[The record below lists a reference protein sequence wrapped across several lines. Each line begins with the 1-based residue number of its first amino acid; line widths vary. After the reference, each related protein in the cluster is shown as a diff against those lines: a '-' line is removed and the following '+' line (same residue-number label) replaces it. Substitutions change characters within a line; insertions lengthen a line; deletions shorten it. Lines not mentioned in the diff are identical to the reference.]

1 MTLPPLA
8 FALLVLELLLVAIA
22 ARRAARALS
31 VRMPLA
37 FALGTVV
44 ATLVLLAPRFLG
56 SEVLAPTQ
64 PLEQLPGAPSHGP
77 GPHDTLNDAVLQ
89 FLPWE
94 AEVRRQLRAGHLP
107 FWSDRLDAGSS
118 PWTNPQAQVLSLVAW
133 LARPLPLAHFLL
145 AGLAFKMVIAATGTF
160 TLARRVGLR
169 SPAAALAAAGF
180 AAGGGMMAWALF
192 PHTSALAL
200 VPWTAAAAIAVTRRP
215 SRKRIAGAALATA
228 LLLCAG
234 HPEIAAVGGLLAA
247 ALALAFRRRRGPLER
262 ALAAPALAAI
272 LGVGLAA
279 PQLLP
284 FAQQLAG
291 TARFV
296 EVRASAAAIGGLG
309 VGFDPASLALL
320 LSPLNPE
327 VFGRPYHE
335 AFHGPFGWVAAS
347 CAYAGLVALAGLALL
362 PFGGALRRQLPLLAL
377 VVLAFLLALSV
388 RPLVDLWRLLP
399 LAGSLHVHRFLP
411 VATLPLAIA
420 GAAGWDGLR
429 RRPRGLA
436 LAALVPLAVAS
447 LALAPR
453 PREIAVWAVI
463 AAGAGWLAVAE
474 SRARAAPARA
484 GFALLALAA
493 ALDLLPFARDF
504 LPAGSADQL
513 YPHTPF
519 LAELRSRAGDGGQR
533 VVGLEYES
541 YPQSL
546 SVYGLEDVRTHD
558 PLAAERYVRLLAACC
573 GFRPTMQEYFGRFAR
588 ADSPFVDFLG
598 LRLAIGREPQPVPRG
613 WTRLAL
619 ADGRGA
625 WAAEN
630 PRALPRAFL
639 PAAAETVADPDLPA
653 WIARLDRGDRVASA
667 TGIDPT
673 LVLAADERATST
685 VALAERRDDRQA
697 LVVRVPR
704 PALVAISI
712 RGFEGWSARG
722 GGHELRTLRI
732 DGDFLGIIAPAGPT
746 RIDLRYRPPGFALGR
761 AAGIGAA
768 LALVALIS
776 IHPRSVLRRSSS

>member
-8 FALLVLELLLVAIA
+8 FALLVLELLLVAFA
-22 ARRAARALS
+22 ARRAARALA

-44 ATLVLLAPRFLG
+44 ATLALLAPRFLG

-64 PLEQLPGAPSHGP
+64 PLEQLPGAPAYGP
-77 GPHDTLNDAVLQ
+77 GPHDVLNDAVLQ

-107 FWSDRLDAGSS
+107 FWTDRLDAGSS

-145 AGLAFKMVIAATGTF
+145 AGLAFKIVLAATGTF
-160 TLARRVGLR
+160 CLARRVGLR

-215 SRKRIAGAALATA
+215 SRGRIACAALATA
-228 LLLCAG
+228 LLLYAG

-247 ALALAFRRRRGPLER
+247 ALALAFRRRRRPLLR

-272 LGVGLAA
+272 LGAALAA
-279 PQLLP
+279 PQVLP
-284 FAQQLAG
+284 FAEQLPG

-296 EVRASAAAIGGLG
+296 EVRSSAPATAGLG
-309 VGFDPASLALL
+309 FGFDPASLALL

-347 CAYAGLVALAGLALL
+347 GAYAGLVALAGVALL

-377 VVLAFLLALSV
+377 VALAFLLALSV
-388 RPLVDLWRLLP
+388 RPLVDLWRLVP

-411 VATLPLAIA
+411 VATLPLAVA
-420 GAAGWDGLR
+420 GAAGWNGLLG
-429 RRPRGLA
+429 RPRRAAWVA
-436 LAALVPLAVAS
+436 LLPVAAAS

-453 PREIAVWAVI
+453 WREIVVWAAIV
-463 AAGAGWLAVAE
+463 AGAAVLALAAPRGRFR
-474 SRARAAPARA
+474 RARLAL
-484 GFALLALAA
+484 ALLALAA
-493 ALDLLPFARDF
+493 ALDLLLFARDF
-504 LPAGSADQL
+504 LPAGFADQL
-513 YPHTPF
+513 YPRTPF
-519 LAELRSRAGDGGQR
+519 LAELTARSAGAAQR
-533 VVGLEYES
+533 VVGLEHES

-573 GFRPTMQEYFGRFAR
+573 GFRPTMQEYFGRFAS

-598 LRLAIGREPQPVPRG
+598 LRWAIGREPWPVPRG

-639 PAAAETVADPDLPA
+639 PAAVETVADPALPE

-667 TGIDPT
+667 AAIDPR
-673 LVLAADERATST
+673 LVLAPDERGAST

-697 LVVRVPR
+697 LLVRVPR
-704 PALVAISI
+704 AALVATSI
-712 RGFEGWSARG
+712 RGFDGWSARA
-722 GGHELRTLRI
+722 GGHELSNVRI
-732 DGDFLGIIAPAGPT
+732 DGDFLGIIAPAGES
-746 RIDLRYRPPGFALGR
+746 RIELRYRPPGFAAGR
-761 AAGIGAA
+761 SVGFLALLAMAA
-768 LALVALIS
+768 LIAI
-776 IHPRSVLRRSSS
+776 RRRRAIPGPAS